1 MSRRKTYFFIGN
13 FFSIRFKNQAI
24 ETSKTRNASQYNN
37 KRIFCIFQLSLND
50 VFNTEKMK
58 VKLVCIHKTNAP
70 WINAGLQEFG
80 KRLSNYISFEHIE
93 IEINTQKFKTREA
106 LMSEEGKKVNQI
118 LKKTDYLILLDEG
131 GKEFSSI
138 KFADWINKKFVNV
151 NNDIVFLVGGAYG
164 FNDDL
169 RSRANESI
177 SLSKMTFTH
186 QMARLFFTEQLY
198 RAMTILKNEPYHH
211 Q

>member
-1 MSRRKTYFFIGN
+1 
-13 FFSIRFKNQAI
+13 
-24 ETSKTRNASQYNN
+24 
-37 KRIFCIFQLSLND
+37 
-50 VFNTEKMK
+50 MK